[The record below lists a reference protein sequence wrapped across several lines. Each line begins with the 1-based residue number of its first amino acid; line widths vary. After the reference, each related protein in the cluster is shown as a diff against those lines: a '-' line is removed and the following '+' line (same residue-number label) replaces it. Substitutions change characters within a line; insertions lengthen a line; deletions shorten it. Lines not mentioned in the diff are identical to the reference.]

1 MPNLA
6 EDLVKKSQEKNKDI
20 EETLIK
26 KIKVFLNS
34 DLSRTR
40 MSDSEIKNIS
50 NNFLKIKN
58 EG

>member
-34 DLSRTR
+34 DLSRKR